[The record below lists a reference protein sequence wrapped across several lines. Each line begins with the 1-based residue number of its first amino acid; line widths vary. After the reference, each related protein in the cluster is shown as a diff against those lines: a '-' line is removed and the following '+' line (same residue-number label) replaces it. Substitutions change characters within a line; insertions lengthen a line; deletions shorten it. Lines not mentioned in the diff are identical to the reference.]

1 MNICLEIRGYIS
13 SEIKLNV
20 TQKNWWRWFIW
31 QKLKAFPSPKLELN
45 IKLSS
50 ATKSACGR
58 NFLLLY
64 LTDIP
69 WVPLCPYT
77 HGWKWS
83 YFNTF
88 SGCQVWYIVKELV
101 GKQRRP
107 KKLYFRK
114 AFQVFLMQLAFYTY
128 FEQPELDYK
137 CLEYENDVLFIF
149 FLCEEVFNHILRKW
163 VNQWNN
169 EWMNGFS
176 IMFRCRRLIFLI
188 EKSFF
193 DLVTSLWCL
202 HFPLYLDLYM
212 AHEMNSHFLL
222 SVHQIQL

>member
-1 MNICLEIRGYIS
+1 MFGNQRLYIFRDQ
-13 SEIKLNV
+13 IKCN
-20 TQKNWWRWFIW
+20 TE
-31 QKLKAFPSPKLELN
+31 KLVEMVYLTKAQSLRQSQTGIELN

-114 AFQVFLMQLAFYTY
+114 ASQVFLMQLAFYTY

-149 FLCEEVFNHILRKW
+149 FLCEEVFNHILRK
-163 VNQWNN
+163 
-169 EWMNGFS
+169 
-176 IMFRCRRLIFLI
+176 
-188 EKSFF
+188 
-193 DLVTSLWCL
+193 
-202 HFPLYLDLYM
+202 
-212 AHEMNSHFLL
+212 
-222 SVHQIQL
+222 